1 MVRIQDGLGRSGHAR
16 KRGGVY
22 IYKDGSLV
30 ASVTGSAGTTTYT
43 L

>member
-1 MVRIQDGLGRSGHAR
+1 MGRSGHAR

-30 ASVTGSAGTTTYT
+30 ASVTTSASTTTY
-43 L
+43 LI